1 MTSPAAPNRWPLPAT
16 APKATRPVT
25 APSTPAA
32 SDQPATEA
40 LTGVGNNSFTSAPAA
55 GAKTEAANTPRMS
68 PASSAGEEPV

>member
-1 MTSPAAPNRWPLPAT
+1 MTIAAGRKVTSPATANRWPAPAT

-40 LTGVGNNSFTSAPAA
+40 LTGVGNNSLTSDPAA
-55 GAKTEAANTPRMS
+55 GAKTEAANTPRM
-68 PASSAGEEPV
+68 